1 MAKMKKI
8 LVLFFVLLVYACSAS
23 AQYVPQDGDIIF
35 QTSLSCQSYA
45 IQTATKSRY
54 SHVGIVY
61 LNQGAPYVYEAV
73 GPVKTTPLDQ
83 WIKRGEKGH
92 FVVKRLKNAND
103 VLTGKAVERMKSL
116 GARYE
121 GKPYDLTFEWS
132 DDRIYCSELVWKI
145 YKQALNIEIGTLQ
158 KMEDF
163 DLSDPKV
170 RFKVKERFG
179 DNIPLEETVI
189 SPASIFNSSQL
200 IQIHGG

>member
-1 MAKMKKI
+1 MKKI

-35 QTSLSCQSYA
+35 QTSLSSQSYA